1 MQTAHCG
8 ASRRLSAAR
17 RFRVVCGGT
26 KWPKFALWRQHWPC
40 CRPHDEWESCR
51 DTPRQLTR
59 AWAIFG
65 ERNLG
70 CSCNESTSDQRDVRL
85 QQAEPRARV
94 SPASLRP
101 AEVPILLSVGLV
113 SFGGGQGWLG
123 GACGVDGGF
132 CGSTS
137 NRSTHRTTRPARA
150 AVAEG
155 GRNWP
160 RGRGGLF

>member
-8 ASRRLSAAR
+8 ASCRLSAAR

-26 KWPKFALWRQHWPC
+26 KWAEFALWRQHWPC

-101 AEVPILLSVGLV
+101 AEVPILLSAGLV
-113 SFGGGQGWLG
+113 SFGGGAGVVGWRMWG
-123 GACGVDGGF
+123 GWWVLRLHVESIDASNDAACAG
-132 CGSTS
+132 
-137 NRSTHRTTRPARA
+137 
-150 AVAEG
+150 
-155 GRNWP
+155 
-160 RGRGGLF
+160 RGRRRRA